1 MENKSKKVI
10 SIVLTMSLILV
21 IIGVTYAAFIYS
33 KEGTKENKVTT
44 GKINFVY
51 NETTNGIEISNALP
65 MEDDEG
71 KLIKETDENATRG
84 YFDFNVEA
92 TLGGN
97 TTIPYY
103 VYAVD
108 TTDAE
113 NKLDPKYVKMYLT
126 DQSDTPY
133 DNYKEV
139 VPTFDDLEDIK
150 REDEGK
156 EVKGKLLYQDVAN
169 KTETKYFRL
178 RMWVREDYDVTGE
191 EKTFKLRVDVSTEG
205 EIIPK
210 DQKAPTCSI
219 ENVNKENPTRDEDIT
234 MNIKCTDESGV
245 VKADAI
251 SKEDVYFTG
260 GYCTS
265 DSGVPFYD
273 TISYQT
279 SSINNGTRIKVT
291 INPIVLGM
299 DDEYYATSSWG
310 YCLGNFYNLHLRSSA
325 VTDISGNENAQL
337 DYGFKS
343 LITRDSSGYSC
354 EHCTL

>member
-1 MENKSKKVI
+1 MENKSKKII

-71 KLIKETDENATRG
+71 KLIKETDENASRG

-108 TTDAE
+108 TIGGADATSNVTKTLSTSTTIPDGKRYTFTLKDFKVQGLLAMNVNEGAVTDATG
-113 NKLDPKYVKMYLT
+113 NQNISTPITTGITIKT
-126 DQSDTPY
+126 NDTTPP
-133 DNYKEV
+133 V
-139 VPTFDDLEDIK
+139 CSVSSTTS
-150 REDEGK
+150 
-156 EVKGKLLYQDVAN
+156 A
-169 KTETKYFRL
+169 
-178 RMWVREDYDVTGE
+178 
-191 EKTFKLRVDVSTEG
+191 STESDPV
-205 EIIPK
+205 II
-210 DQKAPTCSI
+210 
-219 ENVNKENPTRDEDIT
+219 
-234 MNIKCTDESGV
+234 NIDCTDDSGV
-245 VKADAI
+245 VKTNDI

-260 GYCTS
+260 GYCS

-279 SSINNGTRIKVT
+279 SSINNGVRISVT
-291 INPIVLGM
+291 INPIAM
-299 DDEYYATSSWG
+299 DMFNSFFSISSWG
-310 YCLGNFYNLHLRSSA
+310 CTGTAYNLHLLSGT
-325 VTDISGNENAQL
+325 VTDINGNENVQL
-337 DYGFKS
+337 DYNFIS
-343 LITRDSSGYSC
+343 LIPHKYCGGENCGGGT
-354 EHCTL
+354 E